1 MRFEVRREFLLK
13 EKLFSIRDIVR
24 IMDPEENIIGNFV
37 RKILS
42 IRAFYRL
49 KDLDERTILIIR
61 KKIAS
66 IRSAYKFFEPNEED
80 EPDENKYLGKMVRK
94 IVTIKPKYWIE
105 NPLGDRIFNMKGNI
119 WNLKYSIYREGTEV
133 ARISKKFWRIRDTYG
148 VKIVKDVDDKT
159 AMMLL
164 AIVIA
169 LQHEKE
175 EAEERRRQQLRNQSF
190 HGT

>member
-1 MRFEVRREFLLK
+1 MKFEERREFLLK
-13 EKLFSIRDIVR
+13 EKLVSLRDIVR
-24 IMDPEENIIGNFV
+24 IMDPEENIVGNFI

-49 KDLDERTILIIR
+49 KDLDEKTILIIR

-66 IRSAYKFFEPNEED
+66 IRSAYKFFEPDEND
-80 EPDENKYLGKMVRK
+80 EPDENKFLGKMVKK

-105 NPLGDRIFNMKGNI
+105 NPLGERLFNIKGTI
-119 WNLKYSIYREGTEV
+119 WGLKYSIFREGTEV

-148 VKIVKDVDDKT
+148 LKIEKTVDDKT

-164 AIVIA
+164 AIVIV

-175 EAEERRRQQLRNQSF
+175 EAEEARRKQHLSF
-190 HGT
+190 